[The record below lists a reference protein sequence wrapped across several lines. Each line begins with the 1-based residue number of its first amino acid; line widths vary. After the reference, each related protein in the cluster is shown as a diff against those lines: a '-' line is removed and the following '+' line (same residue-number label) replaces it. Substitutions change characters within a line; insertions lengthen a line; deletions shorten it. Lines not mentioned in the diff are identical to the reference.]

1 MKKKNEVLRKII
13 KSIIYVIVIICVL
26 YNICYFLNTT
36 ITNKSYLKVFG
47 ISILN
52 INSTSMEPEINK
64 NDLVVT
70 KETTEILNKNDI
82 IVYVLNGQIR
92 IGKIEKV
99 NTDEGNISYIVK
111 ANNNYYPETK
121 PIINDQII
129 GIVILN
135 VFGLGFFLKILQ
147 TKIMTIIIF
156 VILIFMFFYN
166 RYIFLKG
173 IERRRKKKKFRPD

>member
-1 MKKKNEVLRKII
+1 MHSDPDGLATVEA
-13 KSIIYVIVIICVL
+13 L
-26 YNICYFLNTT
+26 YAA
-36 ITNKSYLKVFG
+36 LKAIG
-47 ISILN
+47 DPDRSILDGYHFRYCHPLK
-52 INSTSMEPEINK
+52 IEINK